1 MCYLHYER
9 YFYRRCA
16 PISYFILSMRGFL
29 SIHTNVFLVGNQ
41 PDEEHD
47 EEIETPDEEK
57 ENLFSF
63 FLIEF
68 LDSFLD
74 EKHTHNRFGK
84 KALPAFFLMDFAEAS
99 RLISQQCL

>member
-16 PISYFILSMRGFL
+16 PVSYFILSMCAFL
-29 SIHTNVFLVGNQ
+29 SIHTNVFLVVNQ
-41 PDEEHD
+41 PDEKHD

-63 FLIEF
+63 FLVRF
-68 LDSFLD
+68 HDSFLD
-74 EKHTHNRFGK
+74 EKHTHNRFPQQK
-84 KALPAFFLMDFAEAS
+84 SSALKFLDGF
-99 RLISQQCL
+99 C

>member
-1 MCYLHYER
+1 MY
-9 YFYRRCA
+9 
-16 PISYFILSMRGFL
+16 GFL
-29 SIHTNVFLVGNQ
+29 SIHTNVFLVENQ

-68 LDSFLD
+68 DSFLD
-74 EKHTHNRFGK
+74 EKHTHDRFPLQKCSDTKFLDGFCRGK
-84 KALPAFFLMDFAEAS
+84 
-99 RLISQQCL
+99 RLCVRGLSS